1 MRSIKDKSINN
12 NKNPTRFTMNFY
24 QKSPRAA
31 MTTDVAIDNTYEEI
45 PHASKKVVEQ
55 DYDHL
60 NFNRASQNNDN
71 YFKEFVMRK
80 FND

>member
-1 MRSIKDKSINN
+1 
-12 NKNPTRFTMNFY
+12 MNFY

-31 MTTDVAIDNTYEEI
+31 MTPDVAIDNTYEEI
-45 PHASKKVVEQ
+45 PHTSKIVVEQ

-60 NFNRASQNNDN
+60 NFNRVSQKNDN
-71 YFKEFVMRK
+71 YSRQFVMRE